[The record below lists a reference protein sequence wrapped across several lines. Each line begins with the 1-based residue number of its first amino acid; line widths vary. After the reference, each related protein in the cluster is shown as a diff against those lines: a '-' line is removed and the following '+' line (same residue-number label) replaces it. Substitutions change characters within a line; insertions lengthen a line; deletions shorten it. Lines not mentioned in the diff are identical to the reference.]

1 MTIMA
6 TAPVAT
12 TASEFPQPR
21 NGSRIGEPVWDVALW
36 YPPQGYWTEDDYL
49 SLVSGTNWMVEF
61 DHGVVEF
68 LPMPTPRHC
77 RLSRY
82 LTKQLDV
89 AVAALGQGEVLLAPT
104 PVRLWSDKYRE
115 PDIFFCR
122 PGRIP
127 DPDESPNGADL
138 AIEIVSEGEQQR
150 ERDLVTKPEE
160 YAKAKI
166 DEYWIVDPEQR
177 TITVLCRER
186 TTYRLHGTFVPG
198 QQATS
203 VLLPTFTVDV
213 AALFAA
219 GEGQAPPKKKSRGRS
234 RSQGKRRPDAQQ
246 R

>member
-1 MTIMA
+1 MWMTIMA

-12 TASEFPQPR
+12 TSSEFPQPK
-21 NGSRIGEPVWDVALW
+21 NGARIGEPVWDVALW
-36 YPPQGYWTEDDYL
+36 YPLQGHWTEDDYL

-68 LPMPTPRHC
+68 LPMPMPRHC

-82 LTKQLDV
+82 LTKLLDV

-104 PVRLWSDKYRE
+104 PVRLWSAKYRE

-150 ERDLVTKPEE
+150 ERDLVTKREE
-160 YAKAKI
+160 YARAKI

-177 TITVLCRER
+177 TITVLCREGIR
-186 TTYRLHGTFVPG
+186 YGVHGTFVPG

-213 AALFAA
+213 ADLFAA
-219 GEGQAPPKKKSRGRS
+219 GEGQTQQLRGLAPQSRAKRKRKPKE
-234 RSQGKRRPDAQQ
+234 
-246 R
+246 